1 MEFYSFIGLV
11 RISLC
16 KDDTATLS
24 AGSYAN
30 TGTSVGVV
38 VSLVHG
44 VKLEWEGPFQDG
56 SDTHAD
62 GRDDMLSS
70 CHTEALF

>member
-16 KDDTATLS
+16 KDDIATLS
-24 AGSYAN
+24 A
-30 TGTSVGVV
+30 TGTSIGMV
-38 VSLVHG
+38 VSLIHG

-56 SDTHAD
+56 SDTYAD

>member
-16 KDDTATLS
+16 KDDIATLS
-24 AGSYAN
+24 A
-30 TGTSVGVV
+30 TGTSIGMV
-38 VSLVHG
+38 VSLIHG

-56 SDTHAD
+56 SDT
-62 GRDDMLSS
+62 
-70 CHTEALF
+70 